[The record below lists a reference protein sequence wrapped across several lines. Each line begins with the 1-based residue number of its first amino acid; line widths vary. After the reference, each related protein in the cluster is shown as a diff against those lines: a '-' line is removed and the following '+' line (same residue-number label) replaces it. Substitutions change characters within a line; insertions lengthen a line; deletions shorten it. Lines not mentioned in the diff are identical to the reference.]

1 MNYLVDA
8 NVLSEPTK
16 PAPISKVIDWLSV
29 NDLVVDSI
37 ILGELCIGILALAPG
52 RKRRQLEQW
61 FGALTQTIECLPWDA
76 TISRR
81 WAKLVVDLKQ
91 KGKTMP
97 LLDGMIAATALQHL
111 PDAANRR
118 FGPRQ
123 GAGLSATGP
132 TARRLQFCFRGK
144 HPALPNFKP
153 EVSIKSA
160 GGGQTLVF
168 PFLGT

>member
-1 MNYLVDA
+1 MTYLVDA

-16 PAPISKVIDWLSV
+16 PAPSSKVIDWLSA
-29 NDLVVDSI
+29 NERNLVVDSI

-61 FGALTQTIECLPWDA
+61 FDALMQTIECIPWGA

-97 LLDGMIAATALQHL
+97 LLDGMIAATALHHDL
-111 PDAANRR
+111 TIATRNTRD
-118 FGPRQ
+118 FKK
-123 GAGLSATGP
+123 AGL
-132 TARRLQFCFRGK
+132 K
-144 HPALPNFKP
+144 
-153 EVSIKSA
+153 
-160 GGGQTLVF
+160 VF
-168 PFLGT
+168 DPFA